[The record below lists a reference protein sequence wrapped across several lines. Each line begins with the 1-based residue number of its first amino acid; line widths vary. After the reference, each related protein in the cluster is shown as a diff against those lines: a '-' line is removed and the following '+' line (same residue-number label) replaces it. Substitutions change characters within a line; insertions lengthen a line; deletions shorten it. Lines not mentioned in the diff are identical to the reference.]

1 MCWKERNNSQRFA
14 DAQASVSIFFTA
26 GGIGPVA
33 VEIADRSGKAVP
45 QGMIEFTVVDWS
57 AWAPGLHTRQ
67 EWLDWAK
74 QPFLPQGEQTPALS
88 EVPAMQ
94 RRRIERLGRMAIQ
107 TAYWCQQAEAQS
119 VPLVFASRHGDVE
132 RSMELLRAL
141 ASDEPLSPTGFGLSV
156 HNAIAALYSIIRGV
170 RGNYL
175 ALAAG
180 KTTAEAACVEAAGLL
195 ADGAPEVLVVGYEA
209 PLPDIYKDFA
219 DEADPFYAWSWRIA
233 RTGAGGQGTALE
245 LSWGATSGADVAAI
259 ASSLPHGLNVQRF
272 LLAQDRQLEFST
284 EGVSWTWRRHA

>member
-1 MCWKERNNSQRFA
+1 
-14 DAQASVSIFFTA
+14 
-26 GGIGPVA
+26 
-33 VEIADRSGKAVP
+33 
-45 QGMIEFTVVDWS
+45 MIEFTVIDWS
-57 AWAPGLHTRQ
+57 AWAPGLQTRQ

-107 TAYWCQQAEAQS
+107 TAYWCQEAEAQS

-141 ASDEPLSPTGFGLSV
+141 ANNEPLSPTGFGLSV
-156 HNAIAALYSIIRGV
+156 HNAIAALYSIIRGM

-209 PLPDIYKDFA
+209 PLPDVYKDFA

-233 RTGAGGQGTALE
+233 RSNAGRQGVPLE
-245 LSWGATSGADVAAI
+245 LSWGDG
-259 ASSLPHGLNVQRF
+259 ASSVSTPIPASAASDLPHGLDVQRF
-272 LLAQDRQLEFST
+272 FLAQDRTLEFSADN
-284 EGVSWTWRRHA
+284 VSWTWRRHA

>member
-1 MCWKERNNSQRFA
+1 
-14 DAQASVSIFFTA
+14 
-26 GGIGPVA
+26 
-33 VEIADRSGKAVP
+33 
-45 QGMIEFTVVDWS
+45 MIEFTVIDWS
-57 AWAPGLHTRQ
+57 AWAPGLQTRQ

-74 QPFLPQGEQTPALS
+74 QPFLPHGEQTPALS

-107 TAYWCQQAEAQS
+107 TAYWCQEAQAES

-141 ASDEPLSPTGFGLSV
+141 ANDEPLSPTGFGLSV
-156 HNAIAALYSIIRGV
+156 HNAIAALYSIIRGM

-209 PLPDIYKDFA
+209 PLPDVYKGFA
-219 DEADPFYAWSWRIA
+219 DEPDPFYAWSWRV
-233 RTGAGGQGTALE
+233 GQATEGKGTPLR
-245 LSWGATSGADVAAI
+245 LSWGAASRAVSTPVPASTAAK
-259 ASSLPHGLNVQRF
+259 LPHGLDVQRF
-272 LLAQDRQLEFST
+272 LLTQDRTLEFSAD
-284 EGVSWTWRRHA
+284 GVSWTWQRHA